1 VAEGARLR
9 LVCDGTL
16 TEATS
21 ADRASLKLMSPW
33 LRSRMETCFSRD
45 LARSLALMLLEL
57 QAELDEFA
65 HQVEQ
70 SLDDVPAVVEQSLK
84 AQTLL

>member
-1 VAEGARLR
+1 M
-9 LVCDGTL
+9 
-16 TEATS
+16 
-21 ADRASLKLMSPW
+21 K
-33 LRSRMETCFSRD
+33 TCFSRD

>member
-1 VAEGARLR
+1 
-9 LVCDGTL
+9 
-16 TEATS
+16 
-21 ADRASLKLMSPW
+21 
-33 LRSRMETCFSRD
+33 
-45 LARSLALMLLEL
+45 MLLEL

>member
-1 VAEGARLR
+1 
-9 LVCDGTL
+9 
-16 TEATS
+16 
-21 ADRASLKLMSPW
+21 
-33 LRSRMETCFSRD
+33 METCFSRD
-45 LARSLALMLLEL
+45 LARSLALRLLEL

-70 SLDDVPAVVEQSLK
+70 SPDVVPAVAEQSLG